1 MRFCR
6 GGGVLR
12 VVMTTVAFGMGID
25 CPDVR
30 RIIRWSPPSDAE
42 PYLQETGRACRDGG
56 QSRAVLCYAKT
67 DFSHLSVNEAM
78 REIAKTQISAVV
90 EFS

>member
-67 DFSHLSVNEAM
+67 YFSHLSVNEAM